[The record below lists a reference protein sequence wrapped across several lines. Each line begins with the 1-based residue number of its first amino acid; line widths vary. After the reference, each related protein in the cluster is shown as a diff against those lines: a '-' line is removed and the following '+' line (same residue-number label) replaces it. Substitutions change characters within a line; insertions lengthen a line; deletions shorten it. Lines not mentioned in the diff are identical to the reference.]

1 MPVEADFV
9 TEVAPKVFA
18 DVDTAAAPNA
28 LVAGAPKPEAA
39 GAAPKEGAGA
49 AAAPKGLAAAAGV
62 LVAPPKANEGLGG
75 SVEALPKANG
85 VLWVVAAGGF
95 AAPNVNEAP
104 PVGAAAV
111 VVAAAGVAPN
121 ENDGGAADP
130 KEGAAVTTAVDP
142 NEGAAVVVDAGVE
155 PKLNSPV
162 AAEAVVAG
170 AAVAPKLKG
179 LTVATEEAVVTA
191 AAAPKVVA
199 VVDRAGA
206 GAAAPNVNSPEAAA
220 GAGASVLVDAGVAVA
235 PKLKGLISDAVVVAV
250 VDPNEGTVLAAAAA
264 WPREKVGAAPA
275 AVVVAVV
282 VSEAPK
288 LKLGVG
294 RAFGDPETALEPPNE
309 KTAGAA
315 VSVGALEAAV
325 LTTGDPKLAA
335 PKVKGTAGAAAFSGA
350 SLLSAGFA
358 PKLETAG
365 AAADVVVTA
374 VGAAKLAGASVVTE
388 SGSVDDGKLNF
399 GTGNPD
405 TGAEVD
411 LLVASVRLNVTV
423 AGLAGAF
430 ATRSGALVVEE
441 VLPVTVL
448 EVDMFPRDRGVEV
461 VVVDSGDDVA
471 VLVAAAVTSA
481 VSAADFDP
489 KANGNPPPLLDS

>member
-49 AAAPKGLAAAAGV
+49 AAAPKGLAAATGV

-155 PKLNSPV
+155 PKLNSPA

-235 PKLKGLISDAVVVAV
+235 PKLKSLISDAVVVAV

-294 RAFGDPETALEPPNE
+294 RALEPPNE

-325 LTTGDPKLAA
+325 LTTGHPKLAA
-335 PKVKGTAGAAAFSGA
+335 PKVKGTAGAAAFSGV